1 MPSHSFRSSTASSAN
16 DGAAIPV
23 RCITRPRLDRG
34 HFAFFRA
41 VMQGLAP
48 RAVWAR
54 YVPGEAQDACATTCS
69 PGTLSGAAPT
79 GSVPRLTGWIRAEL
93 CAAAARGGDFA
104 QARLLR
110 LDLAPSAQAALP
122 ALEVFAA
129 REGLAECSEAEQL
142 AAYEVVFG
150 SALSQQRRRTRLLH
164 RQLDA
169 IYALETRMVHPPQRA
184 DGVEAWFVDSLAQRL
199 RAGGIASLGALH
211 TRMASR
217 SAWWEDLRGVGAIK
231 AQALEAFVTAHAANL
246 GALPLRPLPPPPAP
260 ATSVREAVSE
270 SAISVFL
277 PVAQLALSG
286 ELSGAT
292 GRFRAPAEHCLLAA
306 TDDRA
311 AIDAWVAAR
320 SGRAL
325 SAATADGVGLGIG
338 QRSRRTPTEHAYR
351 KEAERLLLWAVLV
364 RRRALSSLTVEDC
377 LAYRDFLLA
386 PLPAWCGPHG
396 PPRWSSRWRPFVGAL
411 SVPSCSFALSV
422 LGNLFGF
429 LVDQGYLVGN
439 PWRAVARPHCPAL
452 GPDVGRA
459 FTPDQWALIE
469 RELGQCPP
477 GLATHRL
484 QIALPLLHDT
494 GLRLSELIGAT
505 TEDLHWESWA
515 APGTSRVEGWWLTV
529 LGKRAKVREVPVPDT
544 WVAALLAY
552 LVARGYAGSLP
563 QPSAVPLLGVA
574 SPRRAAVC
582 EGDAR
587 VSGSAF
593 HRQLKRFFARCAT
606 VLDTADPAAARH
618 LRRASAH
625 WLRHTHISHALE
637 AGVPIEVVQQNVGH
651 VSLDTTTRYVHTE
664 QVRRHVLMR
673 KLWLHS
679 T

>member
-1 MPSHSFRSSTASSAN
+1 MPSHSFRPSTGSSAN
-16 DGAAIPV
+16 DGVAIAL

-48 RAVWAR
+48 RAVWER
-54 YVPGEAQDACATTCS
+54 YVPGDAQDARATACS

-79 GSVPRLTGWIRAEL
+79 RSVPRLTGWIRAEL

-110 LDLAPSAQAALP
+110 LDLAPSVQAALP
-122 ALEVFAA
+122 ALEVFAE

-142 AAYEVVFG
+142 AAYEVAFG

-184 DGVEAWFVDSLAQRL
+184 DGVEAWFVDSLSLRL

-211 TRMASR
+211 ASMASR
-217 SAWWEDLRGVGAIK
+217 PAWWKSLRGVGAIK
-231 AQALEAFVTAHAANL
+231 AQALEAFVTAHAASL
-246 GALPLRPLPPPPAP
+246 GALPLRPAPPPAP
-260 ATSVREAVSE
+260 AAPVSE

-292 GRFRAPAEHCLLAA
+292 GRFRAPAEHCLLSA

-320 SGRAL
+320 SGGAL
-325 SAATADGVGLGIG
+325 SAPTADSVGLGIG

-377 LAYRDFLLA
+377 LAYREFLLA
-386 PLPAWCGPHG
+386 PPMEWCGPHG
-396 PPRWSSRWRPFVGAL
+396 PPRWSSRWRPFVGTL
-411 SVPSCSFALSV
+411 SVRSCSFAVGV

-439 PWRAVARPHCPAL
+439 PWRAVARPSCPTL
-452 GPDVGRA
+452 GPDVGRG
-459 FTPDQWALIE
+459 FTTSQWRLIE
-469 RELGQCPP
+469 QELGRLPP

-505 TEDLHWESWA
+505 TEDLHWESWT
-515 APGTSRVEGWWLTV
+515 APGASRVEGWWLTV
-529 LGKRAKVREVPVPDT
+529 HGKRAKVREVPVPDT
-544 WVAALLAY
+544 WVAALSAY

-563 QPSAVPLLGVA
+563 QPSAVPLLGA
-574 SPRRAAVC
+574 AIPWRAAEG
-582 EGDAR
+582 EGDAS

-593 HRQLKRFFARCAT
+593 HRQLKRFFAQCAT

-618 LRRASAH
+618 LRHASAH

>member
-1 MPSHSFRSSTASSAN
+1 
-16 DGAAIPV
+16 
-23 RCITRPRLDRG
+23 
-34 HFAFFRA
+34 
-41 VMQGLAP
+41 MQGLAP
-48 RAVWAR
+48 RAVWERYLPSDAEDAR
-54 YVPGEAQDACATTCS
+54 AASCP
-69 PGTLSGAAPT
+69 PGTLSGSDAT
-79 GSVPRLTGWIRAEL
+79 RGVPRLTGWIRAEL

-110 LDLAPSAQAALP
+110 LDLAPSAQAAP
-122 ALEVFAA
+122 PSLEAFAD

-150 SALSQQRRRTRLLH
+150 SALSQQRRRIRLLH

-169 IYALETRMVHPPQRA
+169 IYALETRMVQPPQRA
-184 DGVEAWFVDSLAQRL
+184 DGVEAWFVDSLALRL
-199 RAGGIASLGALH
+199 RAGGISSLGALH
-211 TRMASR
+211 ARMASR
-217 SAWWEDLRGVGAIK
+217 SAWWEGLRGVGAIK
-231 AQALEAFVTAHAANL
+231 AQALEEFVTAHAASL
-246 GALPLRPLPPPPAP
+246 GPLPLRTTPLPAPLAP
-260 ATSVREAVSE
+260 AAAVREAVSE
-270 SAISVFL
+270 ASISPFL
-277 PVAQLALSG
+277 PLAQLALSS

-292 GRFRAPAEHCLLAA
+292 GRFRAPPEHCLLSA

-320 SGRAL
+320 GSRASSG
-325 SAATADGVGLGIG
+325 ATVDGVGLGIG
-338 QRSRRTPTEHAYR
+338 QRRHRTPTEHAYG

-377 LAYRDFLLA
+377 VAYREFLLA
-386 PLPAWCGPHG
+386 PLPEWCGPHG

-411 SVPSCSFALSV
+411 SVPSCNFALSV

-439 PWRAVARPHCPAL
+439 PWRAVAPPSRPAS

-469 RELGQCPP
+469 QELGRRPP

-505 TEDLHWESWA
+505 TEDLHWESWT
-515 APGTSRVEGWWLTV
+515 APGASRMEGWWLTV
-529 LGKRAKVREVPVPDT
+529 HGKRAKVREVPVPDT
-544 WVAALLAY
+544 WVAALSAY
-552 LVARGYAGSLP
+552 LVARGYVGSLP
-563 QPSAVPLLGVA
+563 QSSAVPLLGGA
-574 SPRRAAVC
+574 SPRHAAQ
-582 EGDAR
+582 GDGNDT
-587 VSGSAF
+587 VSGNAF
-593 HRQLKRFFARCAT
+593 HRQLKRFFAHCAAA
-606 VLDTADPAAARH
+606 LEADEPAAARH

-651 VSLDTTTRYVHTE
+651 ASLDTTTRYVHTE
-664 QVRRHVLMR
+664 KVRRHVLMR
-673 KLWLHS
+673 KLW
-679 T
+679 TRPT

>member
-1 MPSHSFRSSTASSAN
+1 MPSHPSCLSAGQSHAK
-16 DGAAIPV
+16 DGEAEPG
-23 RCITRPRLDRG
+23 RGITRPRLDRG

-41 VMQGLAP
+41 VVQGLAP
-48 RAVWAR
+48 RAVWDR
-54 YVPGEAQDACATTCS
+54 YLPGAPGDTADFDASRA
-69 PGTLSGAAPT
+69 PGLSGPEKT
-79 GSVPRLTGWIRAEL
+79 HSVPRLTGWIRAEL

-110 LDLAPSAQAALP
+110 LDLAPSGPVAVP
-122 ALEVFAA
+122 ALETFAD

-142 AAYEVVFG
+142 AAYEAAFG
-150 SALSQQRRRTRLLH
+150 GALSQQRRRIRLLH

-169 IYALETRMVHPPQRA
+169 IYALEARMVHPPQLA
-184 DGVEAWFVDSLAQRL
+184 DGVEAWFVDSLAMRL
-199 RAGGIASLGALH
+199 RAIGIPSLGALQ
-211 TRMASR
+211 TCMA
-217 SAWWEDLRGVGAIK
+217 AGPDWWQGLRGIGAIK
-231 AQALEAFVTAHAANL
+231 ARALEGFFVAHAATL
-246 GALPLRPLPPPPAP
+246 GALPMPEAIVRAETRAAVQPS
-260 ATSVREAVSE
+260 TSP
-270 SAISVFL
+270 FL
-277 PVAQLALSG
+277 PMERLVLSSQ
-286 ELSGAT
+286 LSGAA
-292 GRFRAPAEHCLLAA
+292 GQFRAPREHCLLSAA
-306 TDDRA
+306 DDRA

-320 SGRAL
+320 SGPA
-325 SAATADGVGLGIG
+325 SGAAMDSEPCSYAGRRG
-338 QRSRRTPTEHAYR
+338 SRTPTQSAYR

-364 RRRALSSLTVEDC
+364 RRRALSSLAVEDC
-377 LAYRDFLLA
+377 VAYCEFLLA
-386 PLPAWCGPHG
+386 PAPEWCGPHG

-411 SVPSCSFALSV
+411 SVRSCSFAVGV

-439 PWRAVARPHCPAL
+439 PWRAVARPSRPAV

-459 FTPDQWALIE
+459 FTTSQWALIE
-469 RELGQCPP
+469 QELARQRP

-494 GLRLSELIGAT
+494 GLRLAELIGAT

-515 APGTSRVEGWWLTV
+515 APGASRVEGWWLTV
-529 LGKRAKVREVPVPDT
+529 HGKRGKVREVPVPDS
-544 WVAALLAY
+544 WVAALSAY

-563 QPSAVPLLGVA
+563 QPSAVPLLG
-574 SPRRAAVC
+574 AATPWC
-582 EGDAR
+582 AAESEGDAS

-593 HRQLKRFFARCAT
+593 HRQLKRFFAHCAAA
-606 VLDTADPAAARH
+606 LEADEPAAARH

-664 QVRRHVLMR
+664 QARRHVLMR